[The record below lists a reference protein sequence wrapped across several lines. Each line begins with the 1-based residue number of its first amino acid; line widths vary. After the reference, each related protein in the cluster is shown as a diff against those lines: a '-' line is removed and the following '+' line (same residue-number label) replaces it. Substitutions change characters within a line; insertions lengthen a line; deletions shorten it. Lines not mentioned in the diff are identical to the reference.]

1 MTGRI
6 GFACKYH
13 HPDRSLS
20 KKLLEQI
27 ERPLNERSTTIT
39 WLNRQT
45 RDVAEQR
52 LWEIM
57 EHNIEGMCN
66 LVKYVGSLPD
76 DLRMV
81 RIGSNILPAYT
92 QPDWSYYWTD
102 PGVQRYLESGFA
114 RVGSLARSLDVRLSF
129 HPGQFVV
136 LASDRPD
143 VVERSIEEFE
153 YHTDMARWMGYGKT
167 FQDFKCNVHISGR
180 AGPAGIINALKRL
193 SPEARNIITIEN
205 DEISW
210 GIDSSIELEKH
221 CALVLDIHHHWIY
234 TGKYIKKDEDVV
246 KRVIDSWRGVRPV
259 IHYSVSREALI
270 ETVPEEHRR
279 DMRPN
284 YQALGEA
291 GLKRGKLRAHSN
303 SYWNTACNEW
313 AWSFTE
319 DFDIMCE
326 SKFKQVASIDFYNS
340 MTGKDISPYLTN

>member
-1 MTGRI
+1 MTQRI
-6 GFACKYH
+6 GFACKYF

-20 KKLLEQI
+20 KKLLEEI

-39 WLNRQT
+39 WLNRQE

-57 EHNIEGMCN
+57 EHNIQGMIN

-92 QPDWSYYWTD
+92 QPDWSYYWQE

-114 RVGSLARSLDVRLSF
+114 RVGNLARSLDVRLSF

-143 VVERSIEEFE
+143 VVDRSIEEFE

-167 FQDFKCNVHISGR
+167 FQDFKCNVHISGK
-180 AGPAGIINALKRL
+180 AGPAGIKDALKRL

-221 CALVLDIHHHWIY
+221 CALVLDIHHDWIY
-234 TGKYIKKDEDVV
+234 TGQYIKKDDDVV

-313 AWSFTE
+313 AWSFTD

-326 SKFKQVASIDFYNS
+326 AKFKQVASIDFYNS
-340 MTGKDISPYLTN
+340 MTGNNISPYMTN

>member
-92 QPDWSYYWTD
+92 HSDWSYYWNEPD
-102 PGVQRYLESGFA
+102 VQRYLESGFD
-114 RVGSLARSLDVRLSF
+114 RVGSLA
-129 HPGQFVV
+129 
-136 LASDRPD
+136 
-143 VVERSIEEFE
+143 RSIEEFE

-167 FQDFKCNVHISGR
+167 FQDFKCNVHIAGK

-221 CALVLDIHHHWIY
+221 CALVLDIHHDWIY
-234 TGKYIKKDEDVV
+234 TGQYIKKDEDIV

-284 YQALGEA
+284 YQTLVEA

-303 SYWNTACNEW
+303 SYWNKACNEW

>member
-92 QPDWSYYWTD
+92 QPDWSYYWNE

-114 RVGSLARSLDVRLSF
+114 RVG
-129 HPGQFVV
+129 
-136 LASDRPD
+136 
-143 VVERSIEEFE
+143 SIEEFE

-284 YQALGEA
+284 YQTLGEA